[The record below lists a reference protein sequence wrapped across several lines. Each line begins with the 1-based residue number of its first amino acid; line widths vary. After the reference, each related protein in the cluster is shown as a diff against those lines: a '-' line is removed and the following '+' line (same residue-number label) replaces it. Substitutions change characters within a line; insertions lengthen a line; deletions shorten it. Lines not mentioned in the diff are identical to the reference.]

1 MRGQPLAVFIV
12 WFAGLGVLTDY
23 FRFLVNS
30 LDPSDRPLS
39 TAAVCHSEERQRVEG
54 VLIRAADAEV
64 DVPGEPR
71 RSYTCIESCRR
82 EASERREHIDTAVV
96 RHQYQRVV
104 PERHVM
110 ATVDEDIEGELSQRL
125 WIDDQVPSAGDGGP
139 EIGFFAVTV
148 ERAASERAMVGLCW
162 LGGGQPRRAEQS
174 HRDSCKGGYFQ
185 ECFHSSFLSLSS
197 FTFIFVMSSRSA
209 DDEKS
214 CRWLELNASIFFVIL
229 RMVSMCGPTDYQGKA
244 LIF

>member
-1 MRGQPLAVFIV
+1 MSFRYERSASGRFHSVV
-12 WFAGLGVLTDY
+12 WFAGLGVLTDD

-54 VLIRAADAEV
+54 VLIRAADAEF

-71 RSYTCIESCRR
+71 RSYTRIECCRR

-96 RHQYQRVV
+96 RDQYQRVV

-110 ATVDEDIEGELSQRL
+110 ATVVEDIEGELSQRL
-125 WIDDQVPSAGDGGP
+125 WIDDQVPRARDSGP
-139 EIGFFAVTV
+139 EIGRFFAVTV
-148 ERAASERAMVGLCW
+148 ERATRERAMVGLCGLGW
-162 LGGGQPRRAEQS
+162 LGGEQPRRAEQS

-185 ECFHSSFLSLSS
+185 ECFHSSFLSLSR

-214 CRWLELNASIFFVIL
+214 CRWLELNVSIFN
-229 RMVSMCGPTDYQGKA
+229 K
-244 LIF
+244 